1 MTSDDLAI
9 IEKYCAGSR
18 REKEEAVKMLI
29 DRLIPKA
36 TRFMWNNQG
45 KDKEELMKDVAWNG
59 ISGRNKLLD
68 RLCSGV
74 NSSIEAYYM
83 ETVRR
88 DWIRALGRL
97 SQPVEAE
104 PEASGGNPVSR
115 ADLVDLLSLIQL
127 LKGLYQA
134 PVLISA
140 LGYNYMD
147 IQEDYDEIKQ
157 KAAEVLE
164 SYGLKPEAFEFDGDI
179 RDISYDVFRQRLSQ
193 GRQRLKRLYYRR

>member
-1 MTSDDLAI
+1 MTSEDLAI
-9 IEKYCAGSR
+9 IEKYCVGSR

-45 KDKEELMKDVAWNG
+45 KGKEELIRDVAWNG
-59 ISGRNKLLD
+59 FSGRNKLLD
-68 RLCSGV
+68 RLCSAV

-88 DWIRALGRL
+88 DWIWALGKR
-97 SQPVEAE
+97 SQPVEVE
-104 PEASGGNPVSR
+104 PEAPGGNPVSR

-147 IQEDYDEIKQ
+147 IQENYDEIKQ

-164 SYGLKPEAFEFDGDI
+164 NYGFKPEAFELEGDI
-179 RDISYDVFRQRLSQ
+179 LAISYDVYRQRLSQ
-193 GRQRLKRLYYRR
+193 GRQRLKRLYYCR